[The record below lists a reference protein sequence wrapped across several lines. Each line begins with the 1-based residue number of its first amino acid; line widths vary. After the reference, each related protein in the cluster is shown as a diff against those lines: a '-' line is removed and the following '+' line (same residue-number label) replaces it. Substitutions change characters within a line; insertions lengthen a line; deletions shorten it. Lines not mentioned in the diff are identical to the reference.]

1 LLDPIIEPFI
11 RSITQHYIWEFNNMF
26 VPAVLVAPINFISS
40 YHNDWSFCLLF
51 IAGLATA
58 TTVRRRGK
66 ARLKETEAIKKISSM
81 VNRSLDLNTI
91 LTSTLDEI
99 VNFLGMDAGI
109 FRIRT
114 PEAFPGHVS
123 RGFNKDTVALLE
135 NENAIQPFSAP
146 LVANDVTQW
155 SDRPLA
161 NALREDGMRFFAMY
175 PLMSGNRVL
184 GSLSLAS
191 RTGKD
196 ATDSQKEFIEALSE
210 IIGVAIIN
218 SQLREQANKLSEDLI
233 ALQEVNKIISQSF
246 NLEDII
252 RRIVIEGKR
261 LAKTSQCHLFL
272 VNDQNQCLVGSA
284 STQTENLDIRTV
296 QIHLSEASIAV
307 TALIERHVIAIEDIP
322 KDERANRGL
331 MESLGWRAAIFA
343 PLLTK
348 EQAVGVLVCSDDSR
362 ERKFTN
368 EEILRAETLAH
379 QAAIALE
386 SARLFQVIS
395 RSQKDWETTFD
406 AMQDCVS
413 VHDTTG
419 KVIRANVAL
428 ARRLNTIPQKVIGRY
443 CSEFYNAEHSH
454 VSQCRHT
461 QSLKSEA
468 LFVEEVALPAMGG
481 VFQISVSPRFDKNNH
496 LVGSIHVAKDIS
508 NEKQLQQQLIQSEK
522 LSAIGELISGIAHEL
537 NNPLTGVMGY
547 SQLLQLRKDLDD
559 RAKEN
564 LFKINNLAL
573 RCQKIVQNLL
583 SFARKQKPER
593 TLSDIN
599 DILEKTVELRSY
611 EFQVNNI
618 EIRREL
624 DRSLPKTIADAHQ
637 LQQVFLNVLTNAEQ
651 AMLEAHGKGS
661 LTILTK
667 TNPQKTQIIV
677 EIIDDGPGIPEAHLT
692 RIFDPF
698 FTTKEVGKGTGLGL
712 SLSYGMIKEHG
723 GNIYAISSL
732 EKGSTFVVELPIIAR
747 FQEDAGL
754 APALMPQSLQFEIL
768 VRGKRILVVDDEKYI
783 LDFFVEVFH
792 SFPMQVDT
800 ANDGRAAMQKM
811 QLVEYDL
818 IITDFKMPHMSG
830 KDLFDWIKMNRPNL
844 ANRII
849 FVTGDTVSLD
859 TRTFFEE
866 NHSRY
871 LAKPFKIEEVKE
883 VIQQTFEA
891 D

>member
-1 LLDPIIEPFI
+1 MFFPVLLA
-11 RSITQHYIWEFNNMF
+11 
-26 VPAVLVAPINFISS
+26 VPPKAFSGHCNELT
-40 YHNDWSFCLLF
+40 FCFLL

-58 TTVRRRGK
+58 ASARKHGK
-66 ARLKETEAIKKISSM
+66 TRLKETEAIKKISSM
-81 VNRSLDLNTI
+81 VNRSLELNTI
-91 LTSTLDEI
+91 LVSTLEEI
-99 VNFLGMDAGI
+99 MNSLGMDAGI
-109 FRIRT
+109 FRLRRM
-114 PEAFPGHVS
+114 PEASPRAVC
-123 RGFNKDTVALLE
+123 RGFSADTAAILEDETSVQTQSTPLIASDVSQWNDSSLAKTLLKDQ
-135 NENAIQPFSAP
+135 IH
-146 LVANDVTQW
+146 
-155 SDRPLA
+155 
-161 NALREDGMRFFAMY
+161 FFAMF
-175 PLMSGNRVL
+175 PLMSGNRIL

-191 RTGKD
+191 RTAKNI
-196 ATDSQKEFIEALSE
+196 TESQKEFIDALSE
-210 IIGVAIIN
+210 ILGVAIVN
-218 SQLREQANKLSEDLI
+218 AQLREQANKLSEDLI
-233 ALQEVNKIISQSF
+233 ALQEVNKIISQSP
-246 NLEDII
+246 NLEDTI

-272 VNDQNQCLVGSA
+272 LDDQNQCLTGSA

-296 QIHLSEASIAV
+296 QIHFSEASTAI
-307 TALIERHVIAIEDIP
+307 TALVERRVIAIEDIP
-322 KDERANRGL
+322 KDERTKSAL
-331 MESLGWRAAIFA
+331 METLGWQAAIFA

-348 EQAVGVLVCSDDSR
+348 EQAMGVGVLVCSDDSR

-386 SARLFQVIS
+386 NARLFQVIS
-395 RSQKDWETTFD
+395 RSQKDWEITFD

-428 ARRLNTIPQKVIGRY
+428 ARRLSTIPQKVIGRY
-443 CSEFYNAEHSH
+443 CSEFYNPEGS
-454 VSQCRHT
+454 VVGQCCHT
-461 QSLKSEA
+461 NSLKSEA

-481 VFQISVSPRFDKNNH
+481 VFQISVSPRFDKNNR

-599 DILEKTVELRSY
+599 DILENTVELRGY

-618 EIRREL
+618 EINREL

-651 AMLEAHGKGS
+651 AMLEVHGKGH
-661 LTILTK
+661 LTIRTK
-667 TNPQKTQIIV
+667 TNAQKSHITV
-677 EIIDDGPGIPEAHLT
+677 EIDDDGPGIPESHLT

-723 GNIYAISSL
+723 GNIYARSRL
-732 EKGSTFVVELPIIAR
+732 GEGSTFVIELPIISR
-747 FQEDAGL
+747 LETENGS
-754 APALMPQSLQFEIL
+754 APALMPQSLQFENL
-768 VRGKRILVVDDEKYI
+768 VRDKHILVVDDEKYI
-783 LDFFVEVFH
+783 LDFFVEVFQA
-792 SFPMQVDT
+792 FPMKVDT
-800 ANDGRAAMQKM
+800 ASDGRAAMQKM
-811 QLVEYDL
+811 QVFDYDL
-818 IITDFKMPHMSG
+818 IITDFKMPQMSG
-830 KDLFDWIKMNRPNL
+830 RELFNWITQNKPQMS
-844 ANRII
+844 NRII
-849 FVTGDTVSLD
+849 FVTGDTVSLE
-859 TRTFFEE
+859 TRSFFED
-866 NHSRY
+866 NNSRY

-883 VIQQTFEA
+883 VIQQTLEA
-891 D
+891 G

>member
-1 LLDPIIEPFI
+1 
-11 RSITQHYIWEFNNMF
+11 
-26 VPAVLVAPINFISS
+26 
-40 YHNDWSFCLLF
+40 
-51 IAGLATA
+51 
-58 TTVRRRGK
+58 
-66 ARLKETEAIKKISSM
+66 
-81 VNRSLDLNTI
+81 
-91 LTSTLDEI
+91 
-99 VNFLGMDAGI
+99 
-109 FRIRT
+109 
-114 PEAFPGHVS
+114 
-123 RGFNKDTVALLE
+123 
-135 NENAIQPFSAP
+135 
-146 LVANDVTQW
+146 
-155 SDRPLA
+155 
-161 NALREDGMRFFAMY
+161 MY

-191 RTGKD
+191 RTVKD
-196 ATDSQKEFIEALSE
+196 STDSQKEFIEALSE
-210 IIGVAIIN
+210 IIGVAIVN

-322 KDERANRGL
+322 KDERATGGL

-368 EEILRAETLAH
+368 DEILRAETLAH

-386 SARLFQVIS
+386 NARLFQVIS

-443 CSEFYNAEHSH
+443 CSEFYNSEHSN

-468 LFVEEVALPAMGG
+468 LFVEEVALPTMGG

-508 NEKQLQQQLIQSEK
+508 NEKQLQQQLVQSEK

-611 EFQVNNI
+611 ELQVNNI

-661 LTILTK
+661 LTIRTK
-667 TNPQKTQIIV
+667 TNAQKTQIIV

-723 GNIYAISSL
+723 GNIYARSSL
-732 EKGSTFVVELPIIAR
+732 GRGSTFVVELPIISR
-747 FQEDAGL
+747 LQEDAGP
-754 APALMPQSLQFEIL
+754 APALMPQSLQFENL

-800 ANDGRAAMQKM
+800 AHDGRAAMQKI
-811 QLVEYDL
+811 QVAEYDL

-830 KDLFDWIKMNRPNL
+830 KDLFDWIKQKRPNL
-844 ANRII
+844 TNRII

-866 NHSRY
+866 NRSRY

-883 VIQQTFEA
+883 VIQQTFEE